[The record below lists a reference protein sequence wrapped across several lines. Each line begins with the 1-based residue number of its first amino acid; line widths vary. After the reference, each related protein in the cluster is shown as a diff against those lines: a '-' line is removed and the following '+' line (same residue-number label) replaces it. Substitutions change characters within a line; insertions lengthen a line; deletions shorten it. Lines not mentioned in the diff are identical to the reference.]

1 MGDDTEDTRSIE
13 DRLSEARASGY
24 DKGYREGS
32 AYTKKET
39 QRKVLRTFER
49 IGEDSDNNQILTAV
63 AALRV
68 AWEL

>member
-1 MGDDTEDTRSIE
+1 MGDGNKDTRTEEQKIE
-13 DRLSEARASGY
+13 DARAWGY